1 MPGTTDPIQFEVPRQ
16 LPGAGSLT
24 LRGEQVGPLDAG
36 APPVVL
42 LHGVSA
48 TRLGVVHGSRH
59 LARRGYRLVAY
70 DARGHGASD
79 PAPSPGAYGYPD
91 LVDDL
96 RAVLDELHLE
106 RPVLAGAS
114 MGAATALAF
123 ALEDPARVPALVQIT
138 PAYTGRRTT
147 KLDFEIW
154 DRMAD
159 ELERGGVEQFVKVA
173 TPDELPERWRELARQ
188 ATRQRM
194 ELHEHVEA
202 VSAALR
208 VVPRSRAFDG
218 LEKLEGLEVPTLI
231 VASRDEADSIH
242 LLEVARDYAERLPQ
256 AELVVEEEGETPLA
270 WEGARLSAL
279 IGDFLEQ
286 LGIRPQR

>member
-59 LARRGYRLVAY
+59 LARRGYRLV
-70 DARGHGASD
+70 
-79 PAPSPGAYGYPD
+79 AYGYPD

-173 TPDELPERWRELARQ
+173 TPDELPERWRVLARQ